1 MNLEIEGHI
10 ALVTGGGRGL
20 GRAIAASL
28 AREGALV
35 IIADRDEAFASAAAE
50 GVLAD
55 GGRAE
60 PLVVDVTNSGAVDVA
75 VAGLVD
81 RHGRIDI
88 LVNCAGL
95 SRDASIGT
103 MTNAQWHEVMDV
115 CLTAPF
121 YVTRAVAPGMAA
133 RGYGRIVNISSRA
146 RDGDINKC
154 NYAAAKAGLVGFT
167 AALALELGKSGVTVN
182 AVAPGFCDGE
192 RPRSLA
198 NYEDLKSRALAL
210 TPTARLGEEADVA
223 DAVCYLCAYQTGYVT
238 GEVLSVAGGRW
249 R

>member
-1 MNLEIEGHI
+1 MNLQIEGHI

-60 PLVVDVTNSGAVDVA
+60 PLVVDVTDSAAVDVA
-75 VAGLVD
+75 VAGLAD

-146 RDGDINKC
+146 RDGDI
-154 NYAAAKAGLVGFT
+154 
-167 AALALELGKSGVTVN
+167 
-182 AVAPGFCDGE
+182 
-192 RPRSLA
+192 
-198 NYEDLKSRALAL
+198 
-210 TPTARLGEEADVA
+210 
-223 DAVCYLCAYQTGYVT
+223 
-238 GEVLSVAGGRW
+238 
-249 R
+249 